1 MSLVMSEQQKIDETV
16 ESITN
21 KDKKKNTKIVQ
32 SSTAFEEEQRFV
44 AENEID
50 DQDGILDTKQWESKK
65 MKYKI
70 NCIYSYYKSK
80 YFYELVLRKYKII
93 FC

>member
-65 MKYKI
+65 NENTKLI
-70 NCIYSYYKSK
+70 VSI
-80 YFYELVLRKYKII
+80 VII
-93 FC
+93 KVNISMN

>member
-1 MSLVMSEQQKIDETV
+1 MRSMSLVMSEQHKIDETV

-65 MKYKI
+65 NENTKLI
-70 NCIYSYYKSK
+70 VSI
-80 YFYELVLRKYKII
+80 VII
-93 FC
+93 KVNISMN

>member
-1 MSLVMSEQQKIDETV
+1 MRSMSLVMSEQHKIDETV

-65 MKYKI
+65 MKI
-70 NCIYSYYKSK
+70 QN
-80 YFYELVLRKYKII
+80 
-93 FC
+93 